1 MLFIKKLCCGVM
13 LMSDK
18 VTPVKELRDLVN
30 AFVEERNW
38 RQFHTPKSLSMSVA
52 IEAAELMEL
61 FQWSDPEI
69 LGENHLTRVRE
80 ELADVIIY
88 CLAMANV
95 LEIDITRALR
105 EKVAANVSKYP
116 VEKYK
121 GRYI

>member
-1 MLFIKKLCCGVM
+1 
-13 LMSDK
+13 MSDK

-61 FQWSDPEI
+61 FQWSDPEL
-69 LGENHLTRVRE
+69 LGEDQLTRVRE

-105 EKVAANVSKYP
+105 EKVAANGSKYP

-121 GRYI
+121 GRYK